1 VNVLGVE
8 VPELPA
14 GYVPLEIVV
23 LVRALNE
30 EGRPALAVR
39 YSEGITSWEAVG
51 MLRAAARLLLHRTA
65 GYGAAEATE
74 LRSLVD
80 GFEEEG
86 SG

>member
-1 VNVLGVE
+1 MNVLGVE

-14 GYVPLEIVV
+14 GYVPLEVVV

-51 MLRAAARLLLHRTA
+51 MLRAA
-65 GYGAAEATE
+65 EATE

>member
-1 VNVLGVE
+1 MNVLGVE

-51 MLRAAARLLLHRTA
+51 MLRAA
-65 GYGAAEATE
+65 EATE

>member
-1 VNVLGVE
+1 M
-8 VPELPA
+8 
-14 GYVPLEIVV
+14 

-51 MLRAAARLLLHRTA
+51 MLRAA
-65 GYGAAEATE
+65 EATE

>member
-51 MLRAAARLLLHRTA
+51 MLRAA
-65 GYGAAEATE
+65 EATE